1 VSGDK
6 DLNRVGVDATKGE
19 KRQSWMRIKR
29 SILKKA
35 ELIVYIAF
43 VIVGVFL
50 TTYGSMIY
58 NGVLF
63 SREPEIP
70 KGLCVVCVT
79 QIEEINSLWATIWP
93 PDATDMRD
101 NATVLVDLLIYLNT
115 SDVANLAA
123 LNMSIFDVNIIVP
136 GIADNLVC
144 KGSGLAFIAASATR
158 LYDESTSST
167 MFTFQWKINYDPYGD
182 HLPVMSIGPVTFEW
196 RILMRESYDK
206 FGMMTPIPPSQ
217 ALWGMDYDLYHI
229 HEYRLM
235 VTLGDGESL
244 DLSETFPAP
253 QSYTRGYSSISQWN
267 NVTLLPTY
275 KWKFAEDE
283 LSMYDWLT
291 QGEAPFVRELTH
303 VVISLD
309 VMRLEKERILFTSGT
324 YFGLG
329 TSTILTGVYSLLQM
343 LAYRGKVTAQKDET
357 SV

>member
-1 VSGDK
+1 MG
-6 DLNRVGVDATKGE
+6 
-19 KRQSWMRIKR
+19 IIR
-29 SILKKA
+29 SVLAKA
-35 ELIVYIAF
+35 ELFVYIAF

-50 TTYGSMIY
+50 TTYGSVIY

-79 QIEEINSLWATIWP
+79 QVEEIYSLWVTIRP
-93 PDATDMRD
+93 PDATDMRN
-101 NATVLVDLLIYLNT
+101 NATVYVDLLIFLNT

-123 LNMSIFDVNIIVP
+123 SNVNIVDVNIVVP

-144 KGSGLAFIAASATR
+144 KGSGLAFIAASANR

-167 MFTFQWKINYDPYGD
+167 RFTFQWSLNYDPYGD
-182 HLPVMSIGPVTFEW
+182 QLPVFSIGPVTFEW
-196 RILMRESYDK
+196 RILMRESYDR
-206 FGMMTPIPPSQ
+206 FGMMTPVPPSQ
-217 ALWGMDYDLYHI
+217 AIWMDYDLYRI

-253 QSYTRGYSSISQWN
+253 QSYTRGYSSGLSQG
-267 NVTLLPTY
+267 NVNETLLPTY
-275 KWKFAEDE
+275 KWEFLEDE

-291 QGEAPFVRELTH
+291 QGELPFVRELTH

-309 VMRLEKERILFTSGT
+309 VMRLEKERILFTSGI

-329 TSTILTGVYSLLQM
+329 TSSIFTGAYSLLQV
-343 LAYRGKVTAQKDET
+343 LAYKGKAKAQKDEK